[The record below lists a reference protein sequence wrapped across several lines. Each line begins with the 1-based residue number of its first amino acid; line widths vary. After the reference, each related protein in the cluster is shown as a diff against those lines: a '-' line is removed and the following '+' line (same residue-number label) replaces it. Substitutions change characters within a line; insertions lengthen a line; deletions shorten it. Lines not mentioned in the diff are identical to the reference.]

1 VRFLLDHL
9 QHLWKATRFS
19 LAGLRA
25 AYAQEKAFQQE
36 TWILLILIPLALVL
50 GHTALERALLIA
62 SWTLVL
68 IVELLNSALEATID
82 RIGPERHELSGR
94 AKDLGSAAV
103 FASVVLAAIVWFLVL
118 RGAD

>member
-1 VRFLLDHL
+1 MSLLLDHL
-9 QHLWKATRFS
+9 RHLWKATRFS

-25 AYAQEKAFQQE
+25 AYVREKAFQQE
-36 TWILLILIPLALVL
+36 TWVLLILIPLALWL

-62 SWTLVL
+62 SWALVL
-68 IVELLNSALEATID
+68 VVELLNSALEAAVD

-103 FASVVLAAIVWFLVL
+103 FASIALAAVVWLLVL
-118 RGAD
+118 CAG